1 MDSTKVGLLSIPDHL
16 VDADESKVEEMPAK
30 PCVQNWPLADKVPPG
45 FFKKTGTKLGQKI
58 EVNYL

>member
-1 MDSTKVGLLSIPDHL
+1 MLSIPNHL

-45 FFKKTGTKLGQKI
+45 FFKKAGTKLGQKI

>member
-16 VDADESKVEEMPAK
+16 VDADESKVEEMPAD

-45 FFKKTGTKLGQKI
+45 FFKKQEQNWAKKSR
-58 EVNYL
+58 